1 MRVMTPTTT
10 HPDPTWLARRTR
22 EVFSSMETFALSQA
36 QTPLQRHLLETA
48 LAGFRARAAERD
60 LMLCIHLPLLV
71 YGGIR
76 GDDEPA
82 IPLAVATGLQY
93 LGVDII
99 DDLTDGDRPAH
110 WQGFRASE
118 ITVTGATLL
127 CALPQLVLAD
137 LPAAPARL
145 LMLQRT
151 MARGLRT
158 MAAGQQADLAMVGSD
173 EVTAAEVEASVV
185 AKSGGELAMWAAL
198 AAQLAE
204 APEETLDAY
213 AQMGQAIGT
222 AGEIGSSC
230 YDLFQQAHSRDLSG
244 GIRTLPI
251 AYHLERLVGQ
261 ERAAFLE
268 VLDQARGDAQ
278 AQDAVRTRLR
288 AAGVVRRCAVAAE
301 IYRQK
306 ALRALA
312 RADPAEPARSGLL
325 AVIDRVRFT

>member
-1 MRVMTPTTT
+1 
-10 HPDPTWLARRTR
+10 
-22 EVFSSMETFALSQA
+22 METFAVSQA

-48 LAGFRARAAERD
+48 LIGFRDQAAARD
-60 LMLCIHLPLLV
+60 LLPCIHLPLLV
-71 YGGIR
+71 YGAIR
-76 GDDEPA
+76 GDDAPA

-110 WQGFRASE
+110 WQGFRTAV
-118 ITVTGATLL
+118 ITVTGASLL
-127 CALPQLVLAD
+127 CALPQLALFD
-137 LPAAPARL
+137 LAAPPACRL
-145 LMLQRT
+145 ALQRT
-151 MARGLRT
+151 MAHGLQT
-158 MAAGQQADLAMVGSD
+158 MAAGQQADLALVRGNAI
-173 EVTAAEVEASVV
+173 TADAVEASVL

-198 AAQLAE
+198 AAQLAQASE
-204 APEETLDAY
+204 QVVAAY

-230 YDLFQQAHSRDLSG
+230 HDLFQQAHSRDLSSG
-244 GIRTLPI
+244 TRTLPI

-268 VLDQARGDAQ
+268 ALEQARGDGRAQ
-278 AQDAVRTRLR
+278 AEVRARLL

-301 IYRQK
+301 IYRQR

-312 RADPAEPARSGLL
+312 QADPAEPARSGLL
-325 AVIDRVRFT
+325 EVIDRVRFT